1 MASSPLIFTVQ
12 RSQPEL
18 VLPAVPT
25 PREVKLLSDIDDQ
38 QGLRFNLPII
48 FVFRH
53 KPSMIEKDPIKVL
66 KHALSQTLVYYYPL
80 AGRIREGAR
89 GKLMVD
95 CTGEGSEQIIDRP
108 IRLIQVT
115 RFKCGGFMLS
125 ISWNHTIG
133 DASGLKQ
140 FMDAW
145 AEMARGAYQPS
156 IQPIWRRELLMARN
170 PPHITCTHRE
180 YEQII
185 LPPNIMKR
193 FAKELDEMFGSQNHP
208 TMSGSCFVMS
218 TL

>member
-1 MASSPLIFTVQ
+1 
-12 RSQPEL
+12 
-18 VLPAVPT
+18 
-25 PREVKLLSDIDDQ
+25 
-38 QGLRFNLPII
+38 
-48 FVFRH
+48 
-53 KPSMIEKDPIKVL
+53 
-66 KHALSQTLVYYYPL
+66 
-80 AGRIREGAR
+80 
-89 GKLMVD
+89 
-95 CTGEGSEQIIDRP
+95 
-108 IRLIQVT
+108 
-115 RFKCGGFMLS
+115 MLS

-133 DASGLKQ
+133 DTSGLKQ

-193 FAKELDEMFGSQNHP
+193 FAKELDEMFGTQNHP